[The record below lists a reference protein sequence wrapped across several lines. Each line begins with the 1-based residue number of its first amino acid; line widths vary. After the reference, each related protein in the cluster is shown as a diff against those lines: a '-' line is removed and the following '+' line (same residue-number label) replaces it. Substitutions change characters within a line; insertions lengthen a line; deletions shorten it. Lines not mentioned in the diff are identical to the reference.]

1 MIDLINEDEIVDEV
15 ISQFNKVQQGANMA
29 DLSSVDIEELTTN
42 FLNGKKQPINDG
54 TRCNDDEET
63 IYFDD
68 GTEVILPW

>member
-1 MIDLINEDEIVDEV
+1 
-15 ISQFNKVQQGANMA
+15 MA